1 MSSYQVTAV
10 HRRLLHIRAPDGSE
24 LPARI
29 GSRDLLAVCG
39 DLVQCAFDTRHQE
52 WHVTGIEPRRN
63 GLYRSN
69 ARGGGELIAANL
81 SQLVVVV
88 APLPRPD
95 LFVADRYLSAAHCSG
110 IRALIL
116 VNKCDL
122 EMPAESDADLAAY
135 ERAGIALL
143 RVSAH
148 SGDLE
153 ALRSRLRGET
163 SILVGQSGV
172 GKSSLLRAL
181 LPSCEAPVG
190 ELIRDDE
197 GRHTTTVTRLHALPG
212 GGDILDSPGVRDFA
226 PAIDRLS
233 GNALGFVEIENLRAN
248 CRFGDC
254 RHLQEPDCAV
264 RAAVEA
270 GTLSARRYESYRR
283 LRRLVTRLSR

>member
-1 MSSYQVTAV
+1 MSSFQVTAV
-10 HRRLLHIRAPDGSE
+10 HRRLLTIRAPDGSE
-24 LPARI
+24 LPARLR
-29 GSRDLLAVCG
+29 SRDGLVVCG
-39 DLVQCAFDTRHQE
+39 DQVQCAFDARHHE
-52 WHVTGIEPRRN
+52 WNVTGIDPRRN

-69 ARGGGELIAANL
+69 ARGGSELIAANL
-81 SQLVVVV
+81 SQLIVVV
-88 APLPRPD
+88 APLPRSD
-95 LFVADRYLSAAHCSG
+95 LFVVDRYLCAAHCSG

-122 EMPAESDADLAAY
+122 EMQAESDAQLADY
-135 ERAGIALL
+135 ERAGFGLL

-148 SGDLE
+148 TGDLE
-153 ALRSRLRGET
+153 ALRSRLRDQT

-190 ELIRDDE
+190 ELIRDNE

-226 PAIDRLS
+226 PAIDRLT
-233 GNALGFVEIENLRAN
+233 GNALGFVEVERLSAS

-264 RAAVEA
+264 RAAVET
-270 GTLSARRYESYRR
+270 GDLSARRYESYRR
-283 LRRLVTRLSR
+283 LRRLVTRLSS